1 MTRGKG
7 MSRKAEMRRRR
18 AFTRGGLR
26 LAVAAAVFAWLATE
40 LLWRPRPAKRRGPK
54 GVRGEDV

>member
-1 MTRGKG
+1 

-54 GVRGEDV
+54 GGAR

>member
-1 MTRGKG
+1 
-7 MSRKAEMRRRR
+7 MRRGTGTRR
-18 AFTRGGLR
+18 LRACAKGALR